1 MRIWP
6 VDTRTSGLLMALLLA
21 ANGQLA
27 GCGQKGDLILPGP
40 EESPLIEATTPSDE
54 GDEQEGERNDE

>member
-1 MRIWP
+1 
-6 VDTRTSGLLMALLLA
+6 MALLLA